1 MTTTKKNPG
10 ASEGARRATGEAP
23 GTARPDTGRFSSRR
37 KTQAVLRLLR
47 GEDLDRLS
55 RDLGVTAARLV
66 EWRDAFLAA
75 GQTGLQERDGDPREE
90 ENRRLKALIG
100 DLTMRN
106 EILRER
112 ARALEAGLPLAR
124 RRPRR

>member
-1 MTTTKKNPG
+1 MMTKRRPG

-23 GTARPDTGRFSSRR
+23 GTATRSDTGRFSSRR

-75 GQTGLQERDGDPREE
+75 GQTGLQERGGDPREE
-90 ENRRLKALIG
+90 ENRRLKALVG
-100 DLTMRN
+100 DLTMRL
-106 EILRER
+106 ELQRER
-112 ARALEAGLPLAR
+112 SRALEAGLPLDR

>member
-1 MTTTKKNPG
+1 MTTTKKSAG

-23 GTARPDTGRFSSRR
+23 GSPRPDTGRFSSRR
-37 KTQAVLRLLR
+37 KTQSVLRLLR

-75 GQTGLQERDGDPREE
+75 GQTGLRERDSDPREE
-90 ENRRLKALIG
+90 ENRRLKGLIG

>member
-1 MTTTKKNPG
+1 MTTTKTNPG

-66 EWRDAFLAA
+66 EWRDAVLAA

-90 ENRRLKALIG
+90 EDRRRKALIG
-100 DLTMRN
+100 GVPERN
-106 EILRER
+106 ETPPER
-112 ARALEAGLPLAR
+112 ARGLAAAIPW
-124 RRPRR
+124 

>member
-23 GTARPDTGRFSSRR
+23 GAARPDTGRFSSRR

-47 GEDLDRLS
+47 SEDLDRLS